1 MASEVFKILLFLK
14 RRPGMSVEAFREYY
28 EGIHVKLCEKYA
40 VGAQRYFRRFLQ
52 PAPNPDTG
60 VVEELA
66 FDVITEIWLTN
77 RSMFEKVVE
86 LTARNV
92 PPPEILLDEER
103 LFDRAKTRCATVIE
117 FESDLPVCPA
127 REQTHPV

>member
-1 MASEVFKILLFLK
+1 MATEVFKILLFLK

-28 EGIHVKLCEKYA
+28 EGVHVKLCEKYA

-60 VVEELA
+60 VAEELA

-77 RSMFEKVVE
+77 RAMFEQVVQ
-86 LTARNV
+86 LTARNA
-92 PPPEILLDEER
+92 PPPEILADEER
-103 LFDRAKTRCATVIE
+103 LFDRSKSRCATVIE
-117 FESDLPVCPA
+117 FESDLPA
-127 REQTHPV
+127 RAAR